1 MREEEDEMSKKKKA
15 KKKLS
20 TKDKIELVIKAVLAL
35 AALIQAI
42 KS

>member
-1 MREEEDEMSKKKKA
+1 MGKEENEMSKKKKV

-20 TKDKIELVIKAVLAL
+20 TKDMISLIIEAVIAL
-35 AALIQAI
+35 AALVTAI

>member
-1 MREEEDEMSKKKKA
+1 MGKEENEMSKKKKA

-20 TKDKIELVIKAVLAL
+20 TKDMISLMIEAVIAV
-35 AALIQAI
+35 AALITAI

>member
-1 MREEEDEMSKKKKA
+1 MSKKKKA
-15 KKKLS
+15 KKKLPI
-20 TKDKIELVIKAVLAL
+20 KDIISLLIQAVFAI

>member
-1 MREEEDEMSKKKKA
+1 MSKKKKAKKKKA

-20 TKDKIELVIKAVLAL
+20 TKDIIELIIKAVIAI

>member
-1 MREEEDEMSKKKKA
+1 MSKKKKA

-20 TKDKIELVIKAVLAL
+20 TKDMITLLIQAIFAI
-35 AALIQAI
+35 AALIQSI

>member
-1 MREEEDEMSKKKKA
+1 MSKKKKA

-20 TKDKIELVIKAVLAL
+20 TKDIIELVIKAVLAT
-35 AALIQAI
+35 AALITAI

>member
-1 MREEEDEMSKKKKA
+1 MGKEENEMSKKEKA

-20 TKDKIELVIKAVLAL
+20 MKDVISLIIDAVIAL
-35 AALIQAI
+35 AALITAI

>member
-1 MREEEDEMSKKKKA
+1 MRKEENEMSKKKKA

-20 TKDKIELVIKAVLAL
+20 PKDIISLIIEAVIAL
-35 AALIQAI
+35 AALITAI

>member
-1 MREEEDEMSKKKKA
+1 MSKKKKA

-20 TKDKIELVIKAVLAL
+20 EKDIIELLIKAVIAL
-35 AALIQAI
+35 AALIQAV

>member
-1 MREEEDEMSKKKKA
+1 MSKKKKA

-20 TKDKIELVIKAVLAL
+20 KKDKISLIIEAVIAL
-35 AALIQAI
+35 AALITAI